1 MCRRF
6 NSGSCHHFEHP
17 YDSMKYRPLFAASL
31 PLLAIAALCCALPAL
46 RAADAREPA
55 PTTGAQ
61 KSDSPKKDEAS
72 NAAPDKKEEAKGAAS
87 DKKEPKDELSET
99 TNSVTINGV
108 SVKYNAMAGTLVI
121 KDEEGKAR
129 VSFFFV
135 AYTRLDATNAGER
148 PVTFSFNGGP
158 GSSSVWLHLGVLG
171 PRRVFLKED
180 GSLPPPPFRLID
192 NQYSL
197 LDESDLVFIDPV
209 STGFT
214 RAVPGEDA
222 RKYHGVDQDLQSV
235 GDFIRLYTTRYKRWD
250 SPKFLIG
257 ESYGTTRAAGLS
269 GYLENRFGMYLNG
282 IALVSSV
289 LDFSTISFNAGNDLP
304 FVLYLPT
311 ETAVAWFHKKLPPDL
326 QADRKK
332 ALMESEQY
340 ALGDYS
346 RALVQG
352 SALSAPDRQRVIKEV
367 ARLTGLSGDYVDR
380 ANLRVHASRYFK
392 ELLRQERLII
402 GRYDARRTGTDL
414 DAAGESAEYDPS
426 FTSVLGP
433 FTATLNDYVR
443 RELKFESDLPYEVL
457 TGKVQP
463 WDFNDARNRYLD
475 VAETLRRTMTHNPYL
490 KVFVANGYYDMATPY
505 LATRYTFDHMGLPP
519 NLQTN
524 VSMGYYEAGHM
535 MYVNQPSLAA
545 LKHDLAAFIRS
556 ALPPK

>member
-1 MCRRF
+1 
-6 NSGSCHHFEHP
+6 
-17 YDSMKYRPLFAASL
+17 MKRKSILAALL
-31 PLLAIAALCCALPAL
+31 PLLAMAAFCCAPAIL
-46 RAADAREPA
+46 RADDTNEPA
-55 PTTGAQ
+55 ATTESK
-61 KSDSPKKDEAS
+61 KSDAPKKKEAKPAGPEKKEDS
-72 NAAPDKKEEAKGAAS
+72 KDAAP

-108 SVKYNAMAGTLVI
+108 EVKYKATAGTLVM
-121 KDEEGKAR
+121 KDEEGKPH

-135 AYTRLDATNAGER
+135 AYTRLGDTNLSGR

-180 GSLPPPPFRLID
+180 GNLPPPPFHLV
-192 NQYSL
+192 NNEYSL

-214 RAVPGEDA
+214 RAVPLDDA

-269 GYLENRFGMYLNG
+269 GYLENRFGLYLNG

-289 LDFSTISFNAGNDLP
+289 LDFSTISFNDGNDLP
-304 FVLYLPT
+304 YILFLPT

-332 ALMESEQY
+332 ALKESEEY

-346 RALVQG
+346 RALMQG
-352 SALSAPDRQRVIKEV
+352 SALSAPDRLRVTKEV
-367 ARLTGLSGDYVDR
+367 ARLTGLSEEYVDQS
-380 ANLRVHASRYFK
+380 NLRVPQFRYFK
-392 ELLRQERLII
+392 ELLRKERLTI
-402 GRYDARRTGTDL
+402 GRFDARLTGTDF
-414 DAAGESAEYDPS
+414 DSAGEYAEYDPS
-426 FTSVLGP
+426 FASVLGP

-443 RELKFESDLPYEVL
+443 SELKFESDLPYEVL

-463 WDFNDARNRYLD
+463 WDYSDARNRYLD
-475 VAETLRRTMTHNPYL
+475 VAETLRQAMTHNPYL

-519 NLQTN
+519 KLQAN
-524 VSMGYYEAGHM
+524 VSMGYYEGGHM
-535 MYVNQPSLAA
+535 MYVNQLSLAA
-545 LKHDLAAFIRS
+545 LKKDLAAFVRS
-556 ALPPK
+556 ALPPN

>member
-1 MCRRF
+1 
-6 NSGSCHHFEHP
+6 
-17 YDSMKYRPLFAASL
+17 MKYKSIFAASL
-31 PLLAIAALCCALPAL
+31 PLLAIAALCCTPSAL
-46 RAADAREPA
+46 RADDDKKPA
-55 PTTGAQ
+55 PATEPQ
-61 KSDSPKKDEAS
+61 KSDAPKKDEVK
-72 NAAPDKKEEAKGAAS
+72 NAGPDKKEAAKDAAP

-99 TNSVTINGV
+99 TNSVTIDGV
-108 SVKYNAMAGTLVI
+108 EVKYNATAGTLVI
-121 KDEEGKAR
+121 KDEEGKAL

-135 AYTRLDATNAGER
+135 AYTRLGETNAGRR

-171 PRRVFLKED
+171 PRRVFLEED
-180 GSLPPPPFRLID
+180 GGLPPPPFHLVD
-192 NQYSL
+192 NEYSL

-214 RAVPGEDA
+214 RAVPVEDA
-222 RKYHGVDQDLQSV
+222 HKYHGVDQDLQSV
-235 GDFIRLYTTRYKRWD
+235 GDFIRLYTTRYNRWD

-332 ALMESEQY
+332 ALRESEQY

-346 RALVQG
+346 RALAQG
-352 SALSAPDRQRVIKEV
+352 SALSTPDRQRAIKEV
-367 ARLTGLSGDYVDR
+367 ARLTGLSEDYVDLS
-380 ANLRVHASRYFK
+380 NLRVPAFRYFK
-392 ELLRQERLII
+392 ELLRKERLVI
-402 GRYDARRTGTDL
+402 GRYDARRTGAAL
-414 DAAGESAEYDPS
+414 DAAGGSAEYDPS
-426 FTSVLGP
+426 YTSVLGP

-457 TGKVQP
+457 TGKVEP
-463 WDFNDARNRYLD
+463 WDFNEARNHYLD
-475 VAETLRRTMTHNPYL
+475 VAETLGQTMTHNPYL

-519 NLQTN
+519 SLQTN

-535 MYVNQPSLAA
+535 MYVNQPSLVK
-545 LKHDLAAFIRS
+545 LKQDLAAFIRS
-556 ALPPK
+556 AVPVK

>member
-1 MCRRF
+1 
-6 NSGSCHHFEHP
+6 
-17 YDSMKYRPLFAASL
+17 MKYKSLFAAPL
-31 PLLAIAALCCALPAL
+31 PLLAIAALCCAPSAL
-46 RAADAREPA
+46 RAADDNEPA
-55 PTTGAQ
+55 TATGSQ
-61 KSDSPKKDEAS
+61 KSDSPKKDES
-72 NAAPDKKEEAKGAAS
+72 TNAAPDKKEGAKGAAS
-87 DKKEPKDELSET
+87 DKKEPRDELSET

-108 SVKYNAMAGTLVI
+108 SVKYKATAGTLVI
-121 KDEEGKAR
+121 KDEEGKAH

-135 AYTRLDATNAGER
+135 AYTRLDATNAAER

-180 GSLPPPPFRLID
+180 GSLPPPPFHLID
-192 NQYSL
+192 NNYSL

-332 ALMESEQY
+332 ALMESERY

-346 RALVQG
+346 RALMQG

-463 WDFNDARNRYLD
+463 WDFNDARNHYLD
-475 VAETLRRTMTHNPYL
+475 VAETLRQTMTHNPYL

-535 MYVNQPSLAA
+535 MYVNQPSLAE
-545 LKHDLAAFIRS
+545 LKHDLAAFLRS

>member
-1 MCRRF
+1 
-6 NSGSCHHFEHP
+6 
-17 YDSMKYRPLFAASL
+17 MKYKSTFIAWAVATLCCASL
-31 PLLAIAALCCALPAL
+31 PLHADEDKKPAAATESKKP
-46 RAADAREPA
+46 DVSKKE
-55 PTTGAQ
+55 GA
-61 KSDSPKKDEAS
+61 KS
-72 NAAPDKKEEAKGAAS
+72 AAPDKKEEAKGEAG

-108 SVKYNAMAGTLVI
+108 KVKYKATAGTLVI
-121 KDEEGKAR
+121 KDEEGKPH

-135 AYTRLDATNAGER
+135 AYTRLDATNASER
-148 PVTFSFNGGP
+148 PVMFSFNGGP

-171 PRRVFLKED
+171 PRRVYLKED
-180 GSLPPPPFRLID
+180 GGLPPPPFHLI
-192 NQYSL
+192 NNEYSL

-214 RAVPGEDA
+214 RTVPGEDA
-222 RKYHGVDQDLQSV
+222 RKYHGVDQDLESV

-269 GYLENRFGMYLNG
+269 GYLENRFGLYFNG

-304 FVLYLPT
+304 FVMYLPT
-311 ETAVAWFHKKLPPDL
+311 ETAVAWFHKKLPADL
-326 QADRKK
+326 QSDRKK
-332 ALMESEQY
+332 ALKESEQF
-340 ALGDYS
+340 ALGDYN
-346 RALVQG
+346 RALMQG
-352 SALSAPDRQRVIKEV
+352 SALSASERKHIVKEL
-367 ARLTGLSGDYVDR
+367 ARLTGLSEDYVDR
-380 ANLRVHASRYFK
+380 ANLRIYAHRFFA
-392 ELLRQERLII
+392 ELLRKERLIV
-402 GRYDARRTGTDL
+402 GRYDARRTGPDL
-414 DAAGESAEYDPS
+414 DATSDSPEFDPS

-463 WDFNDARNRYLD
+463 WDFNDARNHYLD
-475 VAETLRRTMTHNPYL
+475 VAETLQQTMTHNPYL
-490 KVFVANGYYDMATPY
+490 KIFVANGYYDMATPY

-535 MYVNQPSLAA
+535 MYVNQPSLVE
-545 LKHDLAAFIRS
+545 LKKDLAAFIHS
-556 ALPPK
+556 ALPAK

>member
-1 MCRRF
+1 MKF
-6 NSGSCHHFEHP
+6 A
-17 YDSMKYRPLFAASL
+17 MKYRTLFAATL
-31 PLLAIAALCCALPAL
+31 PLLAIAALCCASSAL
-46 RAADAREPA
+46 SAADDKEPGPA
-55 PTTGAQ
+55 TGSQ
-61 KSDSPKKDEAS
+61 KSEPQKKDES
-72 NAAPDKKEEAKGAAS
+72 TNAAP

-108 SVKYNAMAGTLVI
+108 TVKYNATAGTLVI

-129 VSFFFV
+129 VLFFFV
-135 AYTRLDATNAGER
+135 AYTRLDATNPGER
-148 PVTFSFNGGP
+148 SVTFSFNGGP
-158 GSSSVWLHLGVLG
+158 GSSSTWLHLGVLG

-192 NQYSL
+192 NQFSL

-214 RAVPGEDA
+214 RAVPVADA

-269 GYLENRFGMYLNG
+269 GYLEDRFGMYLNG

-311 ETAVAWFHKKLPPDL
+311 ETAAAWFHKKLPPDL

-346 RALVQG
+346 RALMQG
-352 SALSAPDRQRVIKEV
+352 SALSAPDRQRVIREV
-367 ARLTGLSGDYVDR
+367 ARLTGLSEDYVDR

-392 ELLRQERLII
+392 ELLRRERLTI
-402 GRYDARRTGTDL
+402 GRYDARLTGMDL
-414 DAAGESAEYDPS
+414 DAASDSAEYDPS

-519 NLQTN
+519 SLQTN

-545 LKHDLAAFIRS
+545 LKRDLAAFIRS
-556 ALPPK
+556 ALPRK

>member
-1 MCRRF
+1 
-6 NSGSCHHFEHP
+6 
-17 YDSMKYRPLFAASL
+17 MKYRPLFAASL

-463 WDFNDARNRYLD
+463 WDFNDARNHYLD
-475 VAETLRRTMTHNPYL
+475 VAETLRRAMTHNPYL

>member
-1 MCRRF
+1 
-6 NSGSCHHFEHP
+6 
-17 YDSMKYRPLFAASL
+17 MKFRSLFAVSL
-31 PLLAIAALCCALPAL
+31 PLLAVAALCCPASAV
-46 RAADAREPA
+46 RAADDKESAPA
-55 PTTGAQ
+55 SASQ
-61 KSDSPKKDEAS
+61 KSDSLKKDEAT
-72 NAAPDKKEEAKGAAS
+72 NALPQKEDAAKAVAADKTEGAKGASS

-99 TNSVTINGV
+99 TNSVTINSV
-108 SVKYNAMAGTLVI
+108 PVKYNATAGTLVM
-121 KDEEGKAR
+121 KDEEGKAH

-148 PVTFSFNGGP
+148 PVTFTFNGGP

-171 PRRVFLKED
+171 PRRVLLKED

-214 RAVPGEDA
+214 RAVPVGDA
-222 RKYHGVDQDLQSV
+222 SKYHGVDQDLQSV
-235 GDFIRLYTTRYKRWD
+235 GDFIRLYTTRYQRWN

-269 GYLENRFGMYLNG
+269 GYLESRFGMYLNG
-282 IALVSSV
+282 IALVSSI
-289 LDFSTISFNAGNDLP
+289 LDFSTISFNPGNDLP
-304 FVLYLPT
+304 FIMYLPT

-326 QADRKK
+326 QADRSK
-332 ALMESEQY
+332 ALLESEKY

-346 RALVQG
+346 RALMQG
-352 SALSAPDRQRVIKEV
+352 SAISAPDRQRVVREV
-367 ARLTGLSGDYVDR
+367 ARLTGLSEDYVDR
-380 ANLRVHASRYFK
+380 ADLRIQAHRYFK
-392 ELLRQERLII
+392 ELLRKERLII
-402 GRYDARRTGTDL
+402 GRYDGRLTGSDL
-414 DAAGESAEYDPS
+414 DAVGDSPEFDPS

-463 WDFNDARNRYLD
+463 WDYNDARNHYLD
-475 VAETLRRTMTHNPYL
+475 VAETLRQTMTHNPYL
-490 KVFVANGYYDMATPY
+490 KVFVANGYFDMATPY

-519 NLQTN
+519 ALQAN

-535 MYVNQPSLAA
+535 MYVNQPSLVA
-545 LKHDLAAFIRS
+545 LKRDLATFIRS

>member
-1 MCRRF
+1 
-6 NSGSCHHFEHP
+6 
-17 YDSMKYRPLFAASL
+17 MKYRSLFAASL
-31 PLLAIAALCCALPAL
+31 PLLAIAALCCASSAL

-55 PTTGAQ
+55 PTTGSQ
-61 KSDSPKKDEAS
+61 KTDPPKKDEAT

-108 SVKYNAMAGTLVI
+108 SVKYNATAGTLVI
-121 KDEEGKAR
+121 KDEEGKAH

-289 LDFSTISFNAGNDLP
+289 LDFSTVSFNAGNDLP

-346 RALVQG
+346 RALMQG

-380 ANLRVHASRYFK
+380 ANLRIHASRYFK

-402 GRYDARRTGTDL
+402 GRYDARLTGTNL

-463 WDFNDARNRYLD
+463 WDFNDARNHYLD

>member
-1 MCRRF
+1 
-6 NSGSCHHFEHP
+6 
-17 YDSMKYRPLFAASL
+17 MKYRSLFAASL
-31 PLLAIAALCCALPAL
+31 PLVAIAALCCASSAL

-61 KSDSPKKDEAS
+61 KSDSPKKDEAT

-108 SVKYNAMAGTLVI
+108 SVKYNATAGTLVI

-197 LDESDLVFIDPV
+197 LNESDLVFIDPV

-346 RALVQG
+346 RALMQG

-414 DAAGESAEYDPS
+414 DAVGESAEYDPS

-463 WDFNDARNRYLD
+463 WDFNDARNHYLD
-475 VAETLRRTMTHNPYL
+475 VAETLRRAMTHNPYL

>member
-1 MCRRF
+1 
-6 NSGSCHHFEHP
+6 
-17 YDSMKYRPLFAASL
+17 MKYRPLFAASL

>member
-1 MCRRF
+1 
-6 NSGSCHHFEHP
+6 
-17 YDSMKYRPLFAASL
+17 MKSKSVFAALL
-31 PLLAIAALCCALPAL
+31 PLLAVAALCRAPSPL
-46 RAADAREPA
+46 RAAADKEPA
-55 PTTGAQ
+55 PAAGPQ
-61 KSDSPKKDEAS
+61 KSD
-72 NAAPDKKEEAKGAAS
+72 APKKEEAKGAAP
-87 DKKEPKDELSET
+87 DKKELKDELSET
-99 TNSVTINGV
+99 TNSVMINGV
-108 SVKYNAMAGTLVI
+108 IVNYKATAGTLVI
-121 KDEEGKAR
+121 RDEEGKAL

-135 AYTRLDATNAGER
+135 AYTSLDATNAAER
-148 PVTFSFNGGP
+148 PVTYSFNGGP

-171 PRRVFLKED
+171 PRRVFLKDD
-180 GSLPPPPFRLID
+180 GSLPPPPFHLID
-192 NQYSL
+192 NAWSL
-197 LDESDLVFIDPV
+197 LDVSDLVFIDPV

-269 GYLENRFGMYLNG
+269 GYLETRFGMYLNG

-304 FVLYLPT
+304 FILYLPT
-311 ETAVAWFHKKLPPDL
+311 ETAAAWFHKKLPPDL

-332 ALMESEQY
+332 ALRESEQY

-346 RALVQG
+346 RALLQG

-392 ELLRQERLII
+392 ELLRNERLII
-402 GRYDARRTGTDL
+402 GRYDARMTGSDL
-414 DAAGESAEYDPS
+414 DAASDSAEYDPS

-433 FTATLNDYVR
+433 FTATLNDYIR

-463 WDFNDARNRYLD
+463 WDFNDARNHYLD
-475 VAETLRRTMTHNPYL
+475 VAETLRQTMTHNPYL
-490 KVFVANGYYDMATPY
+490 KIFVANGYYDMATPY

-519 NLQTN
+519 SLQTN
-524 VSMGYYEAGHM
+524 VSMDYYEAGHM
-535 MYVNQPSLAA
+535 MYVNQPSLVK
-545 LKHDLAAFIRS
+545 LKQDLAAFIRS
-556 ALPPK
+556 ALPAK